1 MLATLTLKQKILATV
16 TLAVVVSCLLVG
28 YFSQRS
34 AQQLIENRM
43 FEQELPN
50 LTQRISKEIEQ
61 DLHGIAQAARQL
73 ATDHFILDWVDRGMP
88 KEQEPILINQLKD
101 VANQYGLVTASF
113 ADRQSAAYY
122 NQDGFLRNLTPT
134 QDAWFYDYT
143 KSQKEMTLSIFRES
157 NGEVKLFVNFQQL
170 NGRGLAGFAKSL
182 DTMGT
187 MVSNFRLEESG
198 IVFMVDGSGK
208 VKLHPEA
215 NRIERDTLGGIA
227 SGDTGSLLAKR
238 PFAVINAE
246 VNGEP
251 MVLASSYIP
260 LLDWYLVA
268 QVPEAE
274 IYAELDQTRNEILM
288 ISLVIALA
296 MGLMGML
303 LAGSVSRPLN
313 ELARLFKELGSGDG
327 DLTQR
332 LKVEGR
338 DELSQVATGFNN
350 FVAKIHGS
358 IEQVAENSRQ
368 LAATANEVANKAQL
382 TQHNCTAQR
391 DRTVQVATAIHEM
404 GATVSEIAGN
414 ASLAAEVARQANDQA
429 DAGAVV
435 VAQARHGIVDLSG
448 EIEQVAG
455 VIESLA
461 SQTDSIGSIL
471 ETIRSISEQTNL
483 LALNAAIEAARAG
496 EQGRGFAVVAAE
508 VRNLAQRSAAA
519 AKEIKTLISDSVD
532 KVETGNTL
540 VAQAGKTMN
549 EIVTAIK
556 RVTDI
561 MAEIAAASAEQSTG
575 IEEVN
580 GAVSQM
586 DEMTQQNAA
595 LVEEAAAAAES
606 LLEQATSM
614 TEAVAIFKFEQA
626 HQRPALSAPLAAS
639 KGAIAPAARTARV
652 QRTLPPR
659 PNTNTNNSDEWE
671 QF

>member
-1 MLATLTLKQKILATV
+1 MTVVNLNLLSTFMLATLTLKQKILATV

-73 ATDHFILDWVDRGMP
+73 ATDRFILDWVDRGMP

-113 ADRQSAAYY
+113 ADRQTAAYY

-182 DTMGT
+182 DTMVT

-268 QVPEAE
+268 QVPQAE

-496 EQGRGFAVVAAE
+496 EQGRGFAVVADE
-508 VRNLAQRSAAA
+508 VRNLANRSAAS
-519 AKEIKTLISDSVD
+519 T
-532 KVETGNTL
+532 
-540 VAQAGKTMN
+540 
-549 EIVTAIK
+549 
-556 RVTDI
+556 
-561 MAEIAAASAEQSTG
+561 AEIQGMINRLQEQSAR
-575 IEEVN
+575 
-580 GAVSQM
+580 AVSAMAQGRNQSLEVVSQA
-586 DEMTQQNAA
+586 DEANAA
-595 LVEEAAAAAES
+595 LGQITAHITQINDMNIQVATATEEQSSVVGEINRNVEDINQLTMETAD
-606 LLEQATSM
+606 
-614 TEAVAIFKFEQA
+614 IA
-626 HQRPALSAPLAAS
+626 HQLTESSRSLQQLSGQLD
-639 KGAIAPAARTARV
+639 KLVGNFR
-652 QRTLPPR
+652 L
-659 PNTNTNNSDEWE
+659 
-671 QF
+671 

>member
-1 MLATLTLKQKILATV
+1 MLASLTLKQKILATI
-16 TLAVVVSCLLVG
+16 TLAVVLSCLLVG

-34 AQQLIENRM
+34 AQQLIEKRM

-61 DLHGIAQAARQL
+61 DLKGIAQAARQL
-73 ATDHFILDWVDRGMP
+73 ATDRFILDWVDRGMP

-101 VANQYGLVTASF
+101 VASQYGLVTASF

-157 NGEVKLFVNFQQL
+157 NGEMKLFVNFQQL
-170 NGRGLAGFAKSL
+170 DGRGLAGFAKSL
-182 DTMGT
+182 DAMVA
-187 MVSNFRLEESG
+187 MVSSFRLEQSG

-208 VKLHPEA
+208 VKLHPNA
-215 NRIERDTLGGIA
+215 SHIDRDTLGA
-227 SGDTGSLLAKR
+227 LVSGDSASLLAKR

-246 VNGEP
+246 VDGQP

-260 LLDWYLVA
+260 MLDWYLVT
-268 QVPEAE
+268 QVPQAE
-274 IYAELDQTRNEILM
+274 IYAGLAQTRNEILM

-296 MGLMGML
+296 MGAMGML

-313 ELARLFKELGSGDG
+313 DLAGLFKELGSGDG
-327 DLTQR
+327 DLTRR

-338 DELSQVATGFNN
+338 DELAQVASGFNN
-350 FVAKIHGS
+350 FVAKIHAS
-358 IEQVAENSRQ
+358 IEQVADNSRQ
-368 LAATANEVANKAQL
+368 LAATANEVAGKAQL

-414 ASLAAEVARQANDQA
+414 ASQAADVAKQANDQA
-429 DAGAVV
+429 DAGAQV

-461 SQTDSIGSIL
+461 SQTNSIGSIL
-471 ETIRSISEQTNL
+471 DTIRSISEQTNL

-496 EQGRGFAVVAAE
+496 EQGRGFAVVADE
-508 VRNLAQRSAAA
+508 VRNLASRSAASTA
-519 AKEIKTLISDSVD
+519 EIQEMINRLQEQSARAVSAMARGRNQSLEVVNQADEANGALGQITAHITQISDM
-532 KVETGNTL
+532 NIQ
-540 VAQAGKTMN
+540 VA
-549 EIVTAIK
+549 TA
-556 RVTDI
+556 T
-561 MAEIAAASAEQSTG
+561 EEQSSVVG
-575 IEEVN
+575 EIN
-580 GAVSQM
+580 R
-586 DEMTQQNAA
+586 N
-595 LVEEAAAAAES
+595 VEDINQLTMETAD
-606 LLEQATSM
+606 
-614 TEAVAIFKFEQA
+614 IA
-626 HQRPALSAPLAAS
+626 HQLTESSRSLQQLSGQLDKLVS
-639 KGAIAPAARTARV
+639 SFR
-652 QRTLPPR
+652 L
-659 PNTNTNNSDEWE
+659 
-671 QF
+671 

>member
-73 ATDHFILDWVDRGMP
+73 ATDRFILDWVDRGMP

-122 NQDGFLRNLTPT
+122 NQDGFLRNLTPA

-182 DTMGT
+182 DTMVT

-496 EQGRGFAVVAAE
+496 EQGRGFAVVADE
-508 VRNLAQRSAAA
+508 VRNLANRSAAS
-519 AKEIKTLISDSVD
+519 T
-532 KVETGNTL
+532 
-540 VAQAGKTMN
+540 
-549 EIVTAIK
+549 
-556 RVTDI
+556 
-561 MAEIAAASAEQSTG
+561 AEIQGMINRLQEQSAR
-575 IEEVN
+575 
-580 GAVSQM
+580 AVSAMAQGRNQSLEVVSQA
-586 DEMTQQNAA
+586 DEANAA
-595 LVEEAAAAAES
+595 LGQITAHITQINDMNIQVATATEEQSSVVGEINRNVEDINQLTMETAD
-606 LLEQATSM
+606 
-614 TEAVAIFKFEQA
+614 IA
-626 HQRPALSAPLAAS
+626 HQLTESSRSLQQLSGQLD
-639 KGAIAPAARTARV
+639 KLVGNFR
-652 QRTLPPR
+652 L
-659 PNTNTNNSDEWE
+659 
-671 QF
+671 

>member
-73 ATDHFILDWVDRGMP
+73 ATDRFILDWVDRGMP

-113 ADRQSAAYY
+113 ADRQTAAYY
-122 NQDGFLRNLTPT
+122 NQDGFLRNLTPA

-182 DTMGT
+182 DTMVT

-435 VAQARHGIVDLSG
+435 VAQARHGIVGLSG

-496 EQGRGFAVVAAE
+496 EQGRGFAVVADE
-508 VRNLAQRSAAA
+508 VRNLANRSAAS
-519 AKEIKTLISDSVD
+519 T
-532 KVETGNTL
+532 
-540 VAQAGKTMN
+540 
-549 EIVTAIK
+549 
-556 RVTDI
+556 
-561 MAEIAAASAEQSTG
+561 AEIQGMINRLQEQSAR
-575 IEEVN
+575 
-580 GAVSQM
+580 AVSAMAQGRNQSLEVVSQA
-586 DEMTQQNAA
+586 DEANAA
-595 LVEEAAAAAES
+595 LGQITAHITQINDMNIQVATATEEQSSVVGEINRNVEDINQLTMETAD
-606 LLEQATSM
+606 
-614 TEAVAIFKFEQA
+614 IA
-626 HQRPALSAPLAAS
+626 HQLTESSRSLQQLSGQLD
-639 KGAIAPAARTARV
+639 KLVGNFR
-652 QRTLPPR
+652 L
-659 PNTNTNNSDEWE
+659 
-671 QF
+671 

>member
-73 ATDHFILDWVDRGMP
+73 ATDRFILDWVDRGMP

-182 DTMGT
+182 DSMVT

-268 QVPEAE
+268 QVPQAE

-368 LAATANEVANKAQL
+368 LADTANEVANKAQL

-435 VAQARHGIVDLSG
+435 VAQARHGIVGLSG

-496 EQGRGFAVVAAE
+496 EQGRGFAVVADE
-508 VRNLAQRSAAA
+508 VRNLANRSAAS
-519 AKEIKTLISDSVD
+519 T
-532 KVETGNTL
+532 
-540 VAQAGKTMN
+540 
-549 EIVTAIK
+549 
-556 RVTDI
+556 
-561 MAEIAAASAEQSTG
+561 AEIQGMINRLQEQSAR
-575 IEEVN
+575 
-580 GAVSQM
+580 AVSAMAQGRNQSLEVVSQA
-586 DEMTQQNAA
+586 DEANAA
-595 LVEEAAAAAES
+595 LGQITAHITQINDMNIQVATATEEQSSVVGEINRNVEDINQLTMETAD
-606 LLEQATSM
+606 
-614 TEAVAIFKFEQA
+614 IA
-626 HQRPALSAPLAAS
+626 HQLTESSRSLQQLSGQLD
-639 KGAIAPAARTARV
+639 KLVGNFR
-652 QRTLPPR
+652 L
-659 PNTNTNNSDEWE
+659 
-671 QF
+671 

>member
-73 ATDHFILDWVDRGMP
+73 ATDRFILDWVDRGMP

-182 DTMGT
+182 DTMVT

-246 VNGEP
+246 INGEP

-268 QVPEAE
+268 QVPQAE

-368 LAATANEVANKAQL
+368 LADTANEVANKAQL

-435 VAQARHGIVDLSG
+435 VAQARHGIVGLSG

-496 EQGRGFAVVAAE
+496 EQGRGFAVVADE
-508 VRNLAQRSAAA
+508 VRNLANRSAAS
-519 AKEIKTLISDSVD
+519 T
-532 KVETGNTL
+532 
-540 VAQAGKTMN
+540 
-549 EIVTAIK
+549 
-556 RVTDI
+556 
-561 MAEIAAASAEQSTG
+561 AEIQGMINRLQEQSARAVNAMAQG
-575 IEEVN
+575 RNQSLEV
-580 GAVSQM
+580 VSQA
-586 DEMTQQNAA
+586 DEANAA
-595 LVEEAAAAAES
+595 LGQITAHITQINDMNIQVATATEEQSSVVGEINRNVEDINQLTMETAD
-606 LLEQATSM
+606 
-614 TEAVAIFKFEQA
+614 IA
-626 HQRPALSAPLAAS
+626 HQLTESSRSLQQLSGQLD
-639 KGAIAPAARTARV
+639 KLVGNFR
-652 QRTLPPR
+652 L
-659 PNTNTNNSDEWE
+659 
-671 QF
+671 